1 VNLASSLARSAR
13 DHAERTV
20 IRFGDAAMTY
30 RELDERSGRVAGLLR
45 ELGFQAGDRVGV
57 MLPNVPEFAVAYY
70 GVLRAGG
77 VVVPMNPL
85 LKAREVAYYFG
96 DSGAQV
102 MLALAAM
109 ADEAQAG
116 SITAGA
122 RTVVVDDDFG
132 TMLASAPLV
141 DEVVDRD
148 GSDTAVILYTSGTT
162 GQPKGAEL
170 THDSMRRNAEVY
182 VANLVQLTSDDV
194 TFGGLPLF
202 HSFGQTCCLNA
213 TVAAGAGLTL
223 LPRFDPAHALRTIA
237 EHGATVFAG
246 VPTMYGALLG
256 VPERKDHDTSAMRV
270 CVSGGSAL
278 PLEVLR
284 AFDKSFGCKIL
295 EGYGLSE
302 TSPVASFN
310 HPDRPRKAGSI
321 GTPIEGVQMRVV
333 DESGVE
339 VAQGEV
345 GEIAIRGHNVMKGY
359 WRRPA
364 DTAAA
369 IPDGWFRSGDLGR
382 MDEDGYFFIVDR
394 KKDMIIRGGYNVYPR
409 EIEEVLYEHPAV
421 AEAAVIGLPD
431 PLLGEEVAAVVVL
444 KGGAATTVYELREHV
459 KSQVAG
465 YKYPTA
471 RVVRRHPAQGADR
484 QDPQAGHPRPG
495 RPEHAMTSPDGG
507 PTDRADPAAPD
518 ARPVTAA
525 RSPLDFRD
533 RTVFVAGG
541 TSGINLG
548 IAEGFAAAGARV
560 AVMSRKP
567 AKVDAAVGRLRALG
581 ARSMGVAADVR
592 DVEATREALTSVHAA
607 FGEIDV
613 LVSGAAGN
621 FPATALGMSPNA
633 FRSVVEIDLL
643 GTYHVLRSGHQ
654 YLRKP
659 GAVVINISAPQAF
672 LPWAAQSHVCAAK
685 AGVDMLTRVL
695 AIEWGADG
703 VRVNGVV
710 PGPIDGTEGMARLAP
725 TAAARAAVADTVP
738 LARWGTPADIAD
750 ACLLLASPLAAYI
763 TGVVLPV
770 DGGWSLGGATT
781 AWAAIQPR

>member
-1 VNLASSLARSAR
+1 
-13 DHAERTV
+13 
-20 IRFGDAAMTY
+20 
-30 RELDERSGRVAGLLR
+30 
-45 ELGFQAGDRVGV
+45 
-57 MLPNVPEFAVAYY
+57 
-70 GVLRAGG
+70 
-77 VVVPMNPL
+77 
-85 LKAREVAYYFG
+85 
-96 DSGAQV
+96 
-102 MLALAAM
+102 
-109 ADEAQAG
+109 
-116 SITAGA
+116 
-122 RTVVVDDDFG
+122 
-132 TMLASAPLV
+132 
-141 DEVVDRD
+141 
-148 GSDTAVILYTSGTT
+148 
-162 GQPKGAEL
+162 
-170 THDSMRRNAEVY
+170 
-182 VANLVQLTSDDV
+182 
-194 TFGGLPLF
+194 
-202 HSFGQTCCLNA
+202 
-213 TVAAGAGLTL
+213 
-223 LPRFDPAHALRTIA
+223 
-237 EHGATVFAG
+237 
-246 VPTMYGALLG
+246 
-256 VPERKDHDTSAMRV
+256 
-270 CVSGGSAL
+270 
-278 PLEVLR
+278 
-284 AFDKSFGCKIL
+284 
-295 EGYGLSE
+295 
-302 TSPVASFN
+302 
-310 HPDRPRKAGSI
+310 
-321 GTPIEGVQMRVV
+321 
-333 DESGVE
+333 
-339 VAQGEV
+339 
-345 GEIAIRGHNVMKGY
+345 
-359 WRRPA
+359 
-364 DTAAA
+364 
-369 IPDGWFRSGDLGR
+369 
-382 MDEDGYFFIVDR
+382 
-394 KKDMIIRGGYNVYPR
+394 
-409 EIEEVLYEHPAV
+409 
-421 AEAAVIGLPD
+421 
-431 PLLGEEVAAVVVL
+431 
-444 KGGAATTVYELREHV
+444 
-459 KSQVAG
+459 
-465 YKYPTA
+465 
-471 RVVRRHPAQGADR
+471 
-484 QDPQAGHPRPG
+484 
-495 RPEHAMTSPDGG
+495 MTSPDGG

-567 AKVDAAVGRLRALG
+567 AKLDAAVGRLRALG